1 MFCSSCGK
9 QIPDGS
15 GFCPECGATQR
26 GAAAQ
31 PSSYTTNTGNF
42 AKMDSEWSAENSGAA
57 SQGKLHPMSI
67 VGIIL
72 AGISLFF
79 NPVLILSTVSA
90 FLSVAGANKTPDNKA
105 AKIISWV
112 SRIWWVISLLLLS
125 SRYC

>member
-31 PSSYTTNTGNF
+31 PSSYTTNTG
-42 AKMDSEWSAENSGAA
+42 SSANMENGSASGNTGAA

-67 VGIIL
+67 AGIIL

-90 FLSVAGANKTPDNKA
+90 VLCRAGWTKTPDNKA

-112 SRIWWVISLLLLS
+112 SGICFVISILYWTS
-125 SRYC
+125 AHR

>member
-31 PSSYTTNTGNF
+31 PSSYTTNTG
-42 AKMDSEWSAENSGAA
+42 SSANMGNGSAAGNTGAA
-57 SQGKLHPMSI
+57 SQDKLHPMSI

-72 AGISLFF
+72 TGISLFF

-90 FLSVAGANKTPDNKA
+90 FLSVAVANKTPDNKA

-125 SRYC
+125 SRY